1 MQLSNRGIAL
11 ATTALRIAEANRAT
25 RAQGKAAAS
34 PKGKKVTPTQKSP
47 KAA

>member
-25 RAQGKAAAS
+25 RAQGTAAAI
-34 PKGKKVTPTQKSP
+34 PKGKKVTPTQAPP

>member
-25 RAQGKAAAS
+25 RTQGKAAAS
-34 PKGKKVTPTQKSP
+34 PKGEKVTPTPASP

>member
-25 RAQGKAAAS
+25 REPGKVAAS
-34 PKGKKVTPTQKSP
+34 PKGKKVTPTQAPP